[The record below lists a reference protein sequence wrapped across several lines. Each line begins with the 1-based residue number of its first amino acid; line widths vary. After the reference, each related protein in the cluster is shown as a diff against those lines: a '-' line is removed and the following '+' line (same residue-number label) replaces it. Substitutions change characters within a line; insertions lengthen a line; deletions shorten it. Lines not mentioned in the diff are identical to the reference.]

1 MEKLLEPGKFSGR
14 LVRLVGGE
22 EREDLGTR
30 WNPRTGAEPCCN
42 LSLPVGI
49 RPFGVRVVVID
60 LLVLGES
67 TVVQHLCLSRLSD
80 LSHSSVVTS
89 FWILSAMAASSRR
102 WRYRQQLVCLSSR
115 VSVGPHIGGTIGAI
129 HALAGATRLR
139 EGNGVGIV
147 TGHRPP
153 GPVNQ
158 AVVIVVLV
166 VVVVRLALGSE

>member
-1 MEKLLEPGKFSGR
+1 MLEQAVGLVPQFSGDFF
-14 LVRLVGGE
+14 LDLVGDGLHL
-22 EREDLGTR
+22 LG
-30 WNPRTGAEPCCN
+30 
-42 LSLPVGI
+42 VGGI
-49 RPFGVRVVVID
+49 ASG
-60 LLVLGES
+60 LVG
-67 TVVQHLCLSRLSD
+67 
-80 LSHSSVVTS
+80 
-89 FWILSAMAASSRR
+89 
-102 WRYRQQLVCLSSR
+102 LSSR
-115 VSVGPHIGGTIGAI
+115 IGVGPHIGGTIGAI